1 LTICGKLQIVNRFYP
16 PSACAGV
23 KALFV
28 GGLQRAVSNG
38 MLHRVTTPP
47 PANMCPQ
54 GGGKHYAR
62 IIEWVWKSFH
72 YIYVLLTL
80 WIGIFL
86 VVFPWRQS
94 WENNYL
100 VYLYP
105 QIRPLVANPFLK
117 GFVLGLG
124 IVNFLIGIHEIVQI
138 KKDWES
144 RHLSR

>member
-1 LTICGKLQIVNRFYP
+1 
-16 PSACAGV
+16 
-23 KALFV
+23 
-28 GGLQRAVSNG
+28 
-38 MLHRVTTPP
+38 
-47 PANMCPQ
+47 MCPQ